1 MERVRIAAL
10 FVAAVVAGSL
20 FAPVF
25 GVWPLLLAMGAT
37 AVPAFGVAVW
47 LREREAWRAVGTVVA
62 GLAGLWAALRP
73 ADPVRALVVGATGS
87 WRSALQSTW
96 PVRPEPEALVF
107 VPLLVLVAAVFGVE
121 LLRRAPLA
129 AFVPVLAVAGLSQA
143 YSAAGWVTAV
153 AAVVAF
159 GACGAVVLA
168 RRVPWIALAAGL
180 VGAVVLGLAPT
191 GPSLSLREQPAGLA
205 SSRVTSPLVDLP
217 ARLAQPG
224 TPVFEYSAGSRV
236 ERWPIA
242 VLDEFDGV
250 NWTPGSA
257 LRRMGTGLPPGGG
270 VRVPTESRSAV
281 VRLRGLD
288 GPWLPSQAWPATVEG
303 VDPLVDPARGTL
315 LAEERVAE
323 YELTW
328 WEPRVDGLADAAVD
342 PGAPGGFGGV
352 GSVPAAVDA
361 LAERAVSGMR
371 SSFRTALLLERFLRE
386 NYELVTS
393 GPLPVGHG
401 WPQLERFLLHE
412 KRGTSEQFAAAY
424 VALARIRGIPARLVV
439 GFSSPAEG
447 TVVRNGDAVAWPEVA
462 VAGVGWVALDPT
474 GDFRGSSGE
483 GLPQETEQAREELP
497 PAGEVSE
504 PSLPVEV
511 VPPAS
516 SGFPRVVGVL
526 LLVGGVAAVP
536 GVGVV
541 RSWRRRRVGTVEA
554 ACAEVRD
561 RLRRNGI
568 AVTPAMTVREWGAVA
583 PAGVGDAVLRLAD
596 AVDAGLWSGAGVDA
610 SGRAWEAVREVR
622 SGLGRLPLRVRV
634 RAAFRW

>member
-10 FVAAVVAGSL
+10 FVAAVVAGLL

-25 GVWPLLLAMGAT
+25 GVGPLLLAVGAT
-37 AVPAFGVAVW
+37 VVPAFGVAVW

-62 GLAGLWAALRP
+62 GLAGLLAALRP
-73 ADPVRALVVGATGS
+73 ADPVGALVVGATES

-129 AFVPVLAVAGLSQA
+129 AFLPVLAVAGLSQA
-143 YSAAGWVTAV
+143 YAAAGWVTAV
-153 AAVVAF
+153 AAVLAF

-168 RRVPWIALAAGL
+168 RRVPWVALAAGL
-180 VGAVVLGLAPT
+180 VGAVVLGLVPT
-191 GPSLSLREQPAGLA
+191 GPALSLRAPAGLA
-205 SSRVTSPLVDLP
+205 SSRVTSPLVELP

-224 TPVFEYSAGSRV
+224 TAVFEYSAGSRV

-250 NWTPGSA
+250 NWTPGVS

-270 VRVPTESRSAV
+270 VRVPTSSRSAV
-281 VRLRGLD
+281 VRLRD
-288 GPWLPSQAWPATVEG
+288 MPGPWLPSQAWPATVEG
-303 VDPLVDPARGTL
+303 VDPLVDPERGTL
-315 LAEERVAE
+315 LAEERVGE
-323 YELTW
+323 YRLTW
-328 WEPRVDGLADAAVD
+328 WEPAQVDGLADAAID

-352 GSVPAAVDA
+352 GSVPPEVGA
-361 LAERAVSGMR
+361 LAERAVSGTR

-401 WPQLERFLLHE
+401 WPALERFLLRE

-439 GFSSPAEG
+439 GFSSPSEG

-474 GDFRGSSGE
+474 GAVRGSSDDGVSRD
-483 GLPQETEQAREELP
+483 TERAREELP
-497 PAGEVSE
+497 PVGEVSE
-504 PSLPVEV
+504 PPLPPEV

-516 SGFPRVVGVL
+516 EFPWAWVVGV

-536 GVGVV
+536 GAGAV

-561 RLRRNGI
+561 RLRRSGF
-568 AVTPAMTVREWGAVA
+568 AVTSAMTVREWGAVA
-583 PAGVGDAVLRLAD
+583 PEGVGGAVLRLAD
-596 AVDAGLWSGAGVDA
+596 AVDDGLWSGAGVDA
-610 SGRAWEAVREVR
+610 SGRAWEAVREAR
-622 SGLGRLPLRVRV
+622 SGLRRLPLWVRV